1 MQLQQYCRP
10 ILISFP
16 RVGRGSDGKVS
27 RSAWTISLQ
36 CTQMP
41 LMSGMMSKRT
51 SVDATG
57 KVCTFDIVSMVFVL
71 IRRLSVVQSVLPQK
85 TKLPAEGP
93 HFNHTWHSSS
103 AALSPSEA
111 RSCKMVREKLAVQLL
126 PSQGVSSFL

>member
-10 ILISFP
+10 ILTSFP

-57 KVCTFDIVSMVFVL
+57 KVCTFDTVSLVFVL
-71 IRRLSVVQSVLPQK
+71 ILSTLVGRPVRP
-85 TKLPAEGP
+85 
-93 HFNHTWHSSS
+93 
-103 AALSPSEA
+103 PSEDKA
-111 RSCKMVREKLAVQLL
+111 PCRRTAFQSYLALVFCCVIAFR
-126 PSQGVSSFL
+126 GTFM